1 MKQILPSWW
10 KSVTATLLIAVIA
23 GVFLWWSVSDQK
35 TRKLLSTSLS
45 SGESNHSQS
54 AVSQNASNQSLLDTN
69 SKPVLLVSETNAAP
83 MEEWRQKL
91 IDRREFAQR
100 LQKESAGE
108 LLSRLETIW
117 GEKAIRAVASE
128 EKTLVTMALTHALH
142 SGDENSNAAV
152 YQKLSALLKDDT
164 LPFAAKIE
172 IASILGSVQTP
183 QSVQILLEAYQ
194 LATDDKLR
202 VSLGN
207 EIARTGDDRVA
218 GQFRGDLSSPLE
230 SAWSLAKDD
239 PKLAQSIANGLA
251 KVGTAAGV
259 QLLINE
265 VLRSVQ
271 TVEGLADIKD
281 IQSQAA
287 FTSLDKVRNSN
298 AVEGLATGL
307 LNANSSE
314 VQRYISGMTLAAMGK
329 IDATEVLLKWAV
341 TASDQEAVW
350 AEQWFG
356 KLRDTASFDL
366 VAAALSSTNQI
377 NFNSAAIRNAV
388 VLGQGNRNR

>member
-1 MKQILPSWW
+1 MMKPVLPSWW
-10 KSVTATLLIAVIA
+10 KWLAVLLLGVVLVALLIWRGDKNHHVAIVE
-23 GVFLWWSVSDQK
+23 K
-35 TRKLLSTSLS
+35 PESTIPS
-45 SGESNHSQS
+45 SP
-54 AVSQNASNQSLLDTN
+54 VTPPIRTN
-69 SKPVLLVSETNAAP
+69 SLAGQTEAKTPEKLSDKPSKQPLNE
-83 MEEWRQKL
+83 MEQKFAERTEL
-91 IDRREFAQR
+91 AQR

-108 LLSRLETIW
+108 LLSRLEILWSATAV
-117 GEKAIRAVASE
+117 GSQNPEEKA
-128 EKTLVTMALTHALH
+128 LVTIALTQALH
-142 SGDENSNAAV
+142 SGDANSNAAV
-152 YQKLSALLKDDT
+152 YQQLTALLKNDA
-164 LPFAAKIE
+164 LPLAAKME

-183 QSVQILLEAYQ
+183 QSVLLLLGAYQ
-194 LATDDKLR
+194 QATDDRLR
-202 VSLGN
+202 ESLGN
-207 EIARTGDDRVA
+207 EIARTGENRWA
-218 GQFRGDLSSPLE
+218 TRIQEDLSPPLE
-230 SAWSLAKDD
+230 TAWPLAKDD

-259 QLLINE
+259 QLLVNE

-281 IQSQAA
+281 LQGQAA
-287 FTSLDKVRNSN
+287 FLSLDKVRNSN

-307 LNANSSE
+307 LSANSSE
-314 VQRYISGMTLAAMGK
+314 LQRYISGMTLAAMGK

-377 NFNSAAIRNAV
+377 NFNSAAIKNAV